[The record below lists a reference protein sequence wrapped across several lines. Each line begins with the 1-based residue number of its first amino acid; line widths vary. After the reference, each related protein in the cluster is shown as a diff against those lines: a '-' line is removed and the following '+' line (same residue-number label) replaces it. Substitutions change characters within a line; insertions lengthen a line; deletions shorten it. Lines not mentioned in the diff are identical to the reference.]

1 MRYRHN
7 GAQPVYAPNSFSG
20 PHADHGLQDP
30 SWFVDGEIVRS
41 AYTPHREDDDFV
53 QPRTLWEQVLSA
65 TDQQHMV
72 GNLVAHLMAGVRRD
86 IIDRV
91 LEYWRSVHPEIS
103 AGIARGLGVPMN
115 PAA

>member
-1 MRYRHN
+1 M
-7 GAQPVYAPNSFSG
+7 Q
-20 PHADHGLQDP
+20 
-30 SWFVDGEIVRS
+30 W
-41 AYTPHREDDDFV
+41 DFW
-53 QPRTLWEQVLSA
+53 TLWEQVLSA
-65 TDQQHMV
+65 TDQRHMV

-103 AGIARGLGVPMN
+103 AGIARGLRVPMK

>member
-1 MRYRHN
+1 MTTGMLPLGR
-7 GAQPVYAPNSFSG
+7 
-20 PHADHGLQDP
+20 
-30 SWFVDGEIVRS
+30 RS
-41 AYTPHREDDDFV
+41 ARPDMQWDFW
-53 QPRTLWEQVLSA
+53 TLWEQVLSA
-65 TDQQHMV
+65 TDQRHMV
-72 GNLVAHLMAGVRRD
+72 GNLVAHLEAGVRRD